1 MKKNLIVTLFAMAL
15 VCATPVVRAEFGT
28 ISGTVGSTGTA
39 LRYAFLTGKNLTKAV
54 LSVPA
59 MLVVYPYKAFK
70 YHPKKSAAVT
80 VAVLA
85 SLATLWY
92 ANPESFAVNP
102 YVTDIM
108 NGANQL
114 TADVIQRTVD
124 FLQYDC
130 PEYAQWLRE
139 TVCNNCTVPTPAP
152 CAPVDCIP
160 VDCIP
165 VDCTAVPCAPVEC
178 TPCSTVI
185 NMDCS
190 KEACLEHLNFWN
202 YF

>member
-1 MKKNLIVTLFAMAL
+1 MKKNLIVTLFAMTLA
-15 VCATPVVRAEFGT
+15 CTTPVVHAEFGT
-28 ISGTVGSTGTA
+28 ISGTVGSAGTA
-39 LRYAFLTGKNLTKAV
+39 LRYAFLTGKNFTKAA
-54 LSVPA
+54 LGVPA
-59 MLVVYPYKAFK
+59 MLVVYPYKAIK

-102 YVTDIM
+102 YVTDII
-108 NGANQL
+108 NGASQL
-114 TADVIQRTVD
+114 GADVIQRTVD

-139 TVCNNCTVPTPAP
+139 TACNNCTVPTPTP

-160 VDCIP
+160 VACTP
-165 VDCTAVPCAPVEC
+165 VDCTPVDC
-178 TPCSTVI
+178 TPCTVTI
-185 NMDCS
+185 QMDCS
-190 KEACLEHLNFWN
+190 REACLEHLKFWN
-202 YF
+202 WGS